1 MSPKRLYRDLCYY
14 LERAGWTRVAAGD
27 GWWVHK
33 DREPRCEEMF
43 EGALR
48 VQLEADG
55 IDVRDEP

>member
-1 MSPKRLYRDLCYY
+1 LRPAT
-14 LERAGWTRVAAGD
+14 AGGFTRTG
-27 GWWVHK
+27 
-33 DREPRCEEMF
+33 CEEMF